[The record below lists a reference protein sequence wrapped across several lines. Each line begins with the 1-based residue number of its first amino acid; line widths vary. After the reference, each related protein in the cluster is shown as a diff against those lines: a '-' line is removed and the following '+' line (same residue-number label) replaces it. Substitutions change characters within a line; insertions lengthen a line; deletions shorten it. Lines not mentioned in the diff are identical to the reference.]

1 MGRFSA
7 SNSNPPFIKA
17 TKGVQSDPVVV
28 TSTADGTGTGQI
40 PANASIVSAAAGT
53 PGEGQ
58 NANDFIITL
67 PEYVG
72 GNEILISVGAVME
85 LRAPVISGQA
95 TSINGTAVDN
105 GTAQTK
111 ELALSASTVYRCIA
125 MGSFN
130 WTVTAIAANGG
141 VSGGGTPD

>member
-17 TKGVQSDPVVV
+17 TAGVQSDVVEITA
-28 TSTADGTGTGQI
+28 TSDGTGTGVI
-40 PANASIVSAAAGT
+40 PANASIVSAASG
-53 PGEGQ
+53 
-58 NANDFIITL
+58 NNDHIITL
-67 PEYVG
+67 PAYVG
-72 GNEILISVGAVME
+72 GTEVLISVGAICE

-105 GTAQTK
+105 GSAQTK
-111 ELALSASTVYRCIA
+111 ELALAASTIYRCIA

-130 WTVTAIAANGG
+130 WSVEKIGANGAPAA
-141 VSGGGTPD
+141 GGTPD